1 VIVRRGKRDVSNY
14 FATIRWSRGDA
25 AGAGDQYSRAHS
37 WTFDGGV
44 EVPASSS
51 PHVVPPPL
59 SKADAVDPEEA
70 FVASLSSCHML
81 WFLDLAHRR
90 GFVVDDYVDAA
101 EGVMAKNAEGKLAMT
116 VVTLRPRIA
125 FSGEK
130 QPTREEVQALHHR
143 AHERCFIASSVKSD
157 VRVEPVFD

>member
-1 VIVRRGKRDVSNY
+1 
-14 FATIRWSRGDA
+14 
-25 AGAGDQYSRAHS
+25 
-37 WTFDGGV
+37 
-44 EVPASSS
+44 
-51 PHVVPPPL
+51 
-59 SKADAVDPEEA
+59 
-70 FVASLSSCHML
+70 ML
-81 WFLDLAHRR
+81 WFLDLAYRR

-157 VRVEPVFD
+157 VRVEPAFD